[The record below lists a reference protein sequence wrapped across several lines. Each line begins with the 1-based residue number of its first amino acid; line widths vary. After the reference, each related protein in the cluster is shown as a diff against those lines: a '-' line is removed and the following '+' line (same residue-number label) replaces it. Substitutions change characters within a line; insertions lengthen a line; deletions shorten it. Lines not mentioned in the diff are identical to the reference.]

1 MENSIEGNEKASVS
15 NKGIKYQRVIDNLNE
30 MYSVYNT
37 EELKLSL
44 IAKMA
49 SISSAIKKEFTEFT
63 FVGFYIVVG
72 SKGEVNENVLEI
84 GPYVSSILATPRIS
98 YGKGVCGTSWEKK
111 ETRIVNNV
119 RKCDNYIACSPDVLS
134 EIVVP
139 VYDKNKP
146 EEVIAVLD
154 IDCKVLD
161 QFDET
166 DKNHLTNIL
175 NLFC

>member
-1 MENSIEGNEKASVS
+1 MEMEMEMENSIEKSISTS
-15 NKGIKYQRVIDNLNE
+15 NKGRKYKNVIDNLKE

-37 EELKLSL
+37 TEFTLSL

-49 SISSAIKKEFTEFT
+49 SMSSAIKKEFTEFT

-72 SKGEVNENVLEI
+72 LKCENVLEI

-98 YGKGVCGTSWEKK
+98 YGKGVCGTSWQNK

-146 EEVIAVLD
+146 DEVIAVLD
-154 IDCKVLD
+154 IDCKILD

-166 DKNHLTNIL
+166 DSKNR
-175 NLFC
+175 